1 MPLYENAYLEII
13 FRLKKKPQLKHRK
26 KIKYPKS
33 TDILVGV
40 QSRGLQCSTGQF
52 PLCQH

>member
-13 FRLKKKPQLKHRK
+13 FRLKKNSVKTQE

-33 TDILVGV
+33 TDILAGV